1 MIEFLASHTPGLMH
15 WLTLSAVLFA
25 LGIYGLLTRRNAV
38 GVLMSVEVMLNSAAL
53 NFVAFNR
60 YTAPAAVDG
69 QVFAI
74 FIIAVAAAE
83 VVIGMAIFVALFKHR
98 KNVDVTQMA
107 SMHDRCQP
115 LVPLDVP
122 QINFL
127 QE

>member
-1 MIEFLASHTPGLMH
+1 MIEFLASHTPGLLH

-25 LGIYGLLTRRNAV
+25 LGIFGLLTRRNAV

-60 YTAPAAVDG
+60 HAAPAAVDG
-69 QVFAI
+69 QVLAI

-98 KNVDVTQMA
+98 KNVDVTQMT
-107 SMHDRCQP
+107 SIRDEGQP
-115 LVPLDVP
+115 LAPLDVP
-122 QINFL
+122 QMNFL

>member
-1 MIEFLASHTPGLMH
+1 MIEFLASHAPGLTH

-60 YTAPAAVDG
+60 CVAPDAVDG
-69 QVFAI
+69 QVLAI
-74 FIIAVAAAE
+74 FIISVAATE
-83 VVIGMAIFVALFKHR
+83 VVVGMAIFVAIFKHH
-98 KNVDVTQMA
+98 KNVDVTRMDSMRDERA
-107 SMHDRCQP
+107 SLAP
-115 LVPLDVP
+115 LKVPRL
-122 QINFL
+122 NLL